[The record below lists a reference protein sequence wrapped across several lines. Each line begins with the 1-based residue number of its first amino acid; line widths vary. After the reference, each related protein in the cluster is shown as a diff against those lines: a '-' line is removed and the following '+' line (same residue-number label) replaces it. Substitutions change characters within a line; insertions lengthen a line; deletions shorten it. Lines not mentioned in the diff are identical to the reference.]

1 MDGIILINK
10 EKGLT
15 SRDVVNMVCK
25 RLNTRRVG
33 HTGTL
38 DPIAT
43 GLMILCVGEGLKL
56 VELLTKHD
64 KEYVAKVRVGIK
76 TDTYDITGKVVEEN
90 NNFNLDK
97 DTLENVLNSFIGE
110 YYQTVPIY
118 SSIKV
123 NGKKL
128 YEYARNNLEVDLPKH
143 LVKISDI
150 SLLEFNKDNF
160 TFKVNVSSGTYI
172 RSLIN
177 DIGEKLNIPMT
188 MEELKRTRVGD
199 YLLENANSIDDLK
212 IIPII
217 LIVMITIDLVKVV
230 ASPNADDKEKKEAF
244 EKSIKRFLYAVLVFL
259 LPTIINII
267 LNKIEPLTSDS
278 TTDTTSTSWVGC
290 WQRYYNE

>member
-90 NNFNLDK
+90 NNFDLDK

-110 YYQTVPIY
+110 YHQTVPIY

-177 DIGEKLNIPMT
+177 DIGVKLNIPMT

-199 YLLENANSIDDLK
+199 YSIIKANDIDNLK

-217 LIVMITIDLVKVV
+217 D
-230 ASPNADDKEKKEAF
+230 S
-244 EKSIKRFLYAVLVFL
+244 
-259 LPTIINII
+259 INIK
-267 LNKIEPLTSDS
+267 KIEVDELLLKKISNG
-278 TTDTTSTSWVGC
+278 V
-290 WQRYYNE
+290 RINNIYNEDMVMFTYNNEPVSIYVRDNNILKSYRVFNKNKNEL

>member
-160 TFKVNVSSGTYI
+160 TFKVNASSGTYI

-199 YLLENANSIDDLK
+199 YSIIKASDIDNLK

-217 LIVMITIDLVKVV
+217 D
-230 ASPNADDKEKKEAF
+230 S
-244 EKSIKRFLYAVLVFL
+244 
-259 LPTIINII
+259 INIK
-267 LNKIEPLTSDS
+267 KIEVDELLLKKISNG
-278 TTDTTSTSWVGC
+278 V
-290 WQRYYNE
+290 RINNIYNEDMVMFTYNNEPVSIYVRDNNILKSYRVFNKNKNEL

>member
-1 MDGIILINK
+1 MNGIILINK
-10 EKGLT
+10 EKNMT
-15 SRDVVNMVCK
+15 SRDIVNMVCK
-25 RLNTRRVG
+25 KLNTRRVG

-43 GLMILCVGEGLKL
+43 GLMVLCVGEGLKL
-56 VELLTKHD
+56 VELLTNHD
-64 KEYVAKVRVGIK
+64 KEYIAKVRVGIK
-76 TDTYDITGKVVEEN
+76 TDTYDITGKILEEKN
-90 NNFNLDK
+90 DFVLDK
-97 DTLENVLNSFIGE
+97 DTLENILNSFVGE
-110 YYQTVPIY
+110 YLQTVPIY

-143 LVKISDI
+143 LVKISNI

-199 YLLENANSIDDLK
+199 YLLENANSIDNLK

-217 LIVMITIDLVKVV
+217 DAVNIKKIEVDEILLKKISNGVRVDDIYNEDIVMFTY
-230 ASPNADDKEKKEAF
+230 KKEPVSIYVRDNNIL
-244 EKSIKRFLYAVLVFL
+244 KSYRVFSK
-259 LPTIINII
+259 
-267 LNKIEPLTSDS
+267 NK
-278 TTDTTSTSWVGC
+278 
-290 WQRYYNE
+290 NEL